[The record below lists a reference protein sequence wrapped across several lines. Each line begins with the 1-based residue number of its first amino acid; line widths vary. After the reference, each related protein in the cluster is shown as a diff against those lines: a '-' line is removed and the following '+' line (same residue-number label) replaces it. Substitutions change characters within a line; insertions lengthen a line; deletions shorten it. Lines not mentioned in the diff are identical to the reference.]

1 MLVWAAQIAA
11 TVQVCESSFSEVGEI
26 ASDGPEARY
35 CHLLLPRNS
44 LESEFDVRC
53 TDCGNRAGM

>member
-1 MLVWAAQIAA
+1 MWDAQIAA
-11 TVQVCESSFSEVGEI
+11 TVQVSESSFSEVCEI

-35 CHLLLPRNS
+35 CHLLHSRNS
-44 LESEFDVRC
+44 LESEVDVRC